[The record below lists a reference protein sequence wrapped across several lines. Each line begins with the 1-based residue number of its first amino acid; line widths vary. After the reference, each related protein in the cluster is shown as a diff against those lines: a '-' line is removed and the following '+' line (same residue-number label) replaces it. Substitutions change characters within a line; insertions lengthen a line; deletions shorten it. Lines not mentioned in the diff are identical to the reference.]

1 MSKVS
6 VEIVEVE
13 NVKVEIQV
21 KAVWCPG
28 DRQFVYTAMCRV
40 ENNRALYATA
50 DWEQDAVDA
59 LIEKVQGKSCW

>member
-13 NVKVEIQV
+13 STRLLVKVER
-21 KAVWCPG
+21 VWCPG

-40 ENNRALYATA
+40 EASRVVYATA
-50 DWEQDAVDA
+50 DWEQDAIDA
-59 LIEKVQGKSCW
+59 VIEKVQGKSCW

>member
-21 KAVWCPG
+21 KAVWCHL
-28 DRQFVYTAMCRV
+28 DRQWVYTAMCRV

-50 DWEQDAVDA
+50 DWQEDAVEL
-59 LIEKVQGKSCW
+59 LIKKISK